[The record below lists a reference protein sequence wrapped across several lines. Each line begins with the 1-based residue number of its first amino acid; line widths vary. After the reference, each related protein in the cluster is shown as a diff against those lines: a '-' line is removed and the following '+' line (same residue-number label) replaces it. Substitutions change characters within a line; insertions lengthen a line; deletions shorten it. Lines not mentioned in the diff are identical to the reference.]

1 MICKISFKEEDISD
15 YDDWYEDIGAY
26 DRIMKH
32 SDICSVYINHGTDN
46 QMKFYTKWID
56 DGDDNLIQKTS
67 INDDKL
73 IVITF
78 TEVGE

>member
-1 MICKISFKEEDISD
+1 MGSPCVSRSGFN
-15 YDDWYEDIGAY
+15 
-26 DRIMKH
+26 
-32 SDICSVYINHGTDN
+32 VNHGSDN
-46 QMKFYTKWID
+46 QMNFNTRWLD
-56 DGDDNLIQKTS
+56 DGDDNLLQKTS